1 MRNKFLLFIAT
12 VMLLSFP
19 NINFAQKPGLG
30 TAANF
35 ALFSSVG
42 AVGNTGISQVTGD
55 IGTNNGAIT
64 SFGNVNG
71 VMHNADAATAQCVT
85 DLQSAWYQLDTTTA
99 TSTHLPVLGN
109 GETLFPGVYSL
120 PAAASLVT
128 VLTLDAQGDSNAV
141 FIFKIGAAFSTAAT
155 STVNLVNGATAC
167 NVFWKAEGAISM
179 ATLTTMKGTLI
190 SHNGAVSTGD
200 GCTLEGR
207 ALSTTGSV
215 TIYGTHVY
223 IPCGGSFPIELVAPN
238 LRSAECFALFSS
250 VGAVSNSAV
259 TYVTGAIGS
268 NIGSTTGY
276 DPLLVTGTIH
286 LVPDSKTTQCAVD
299 LMSVYTYLNSL
310 PYDIELLYP
319 ALFGNKL
326 ILTSGVYHL
335 SAATTLTDTLYLNA
349 EDNADAIFIIQ
360 IEGAL
365 VTAAH
370 SKVSLINGTQA
381 KNVFW
386 KVEGAVTINDYS
398 VFCGTIV
405 CHVGA
410 ISLTT
415 GAILYGRAL
424 TTTGAVTT
432 IATTANNAVIGSCYA
447 LPIKLL
453 SFTGACEN
461 QNIILNWST
470 DSETNNGYYTIER
483 GTNGFTWQFAGTVEG
498 GGNSTTIKNYSF
510 TDKGSYRNVYYRLKQ
525 TDFDGRSEYF
535 KVIAIESC
543 RKDLTD
549 LDIYPNPVQGTFKL
563 VLKGDKDH
571 PGSVSIY
578 NVAGQRVYHSQDYQ
592 STIDFTGKP
601 EGIYFLH
608 LNLPSKIITK
618 KLMIKN

>member
-1 MRNKFLLFIAT
+1 MRNKLFLIVET
-12 VMLLSFP
+12 VMLLSCP
-19 NINFAQKPGLG
+19 NINFAQKPDLG

-35 ALFSSVG
+35 ALFTSVG

-55 IGTNNGAIT
+55 VGTNNGAIT

-71 VMHNADAATAQCVT
+71 VMHNADPTTAQCVI

-99 TSTHLPVLGN
+99 TFTHLPVLGN
-109 GETLFPGVYSL
+109 GETLVPGVYAL
-120 PAAASLVT
+120 AAAASLET

-155 STVNLVNGATAC
+155 STVNLINGASAC

-179 ATLTTMKGTLI
+179 AALTTMRGTMI

-223 IPCGGSFPIELVAPN
+223 IPCGGSFPDEVVAPN
-238 LRSAECFALFSS
+238 LRSVECFALFSS
-250 VGAVSNSAV
+250 DGEVSNADV
-259 TYVTGAIGS
+259 TYVTGAIGT

-276 DPLLVTGTIH
+276 NPLLVTGTIH
-286 LVPDSKTTQCAVD
+286 PVPDSKTSQCAVD
-299 LMSVYTYLNSL
+299 LMSVYTYLDSL

-319 ALFGNKL
+319 ASFGNGL
-326 ILTSGVYHL
+326 VLTPGVYHM
-335 SAATTLTDTLYLNA
+335 SAATTLTDTVYLNA
-349 EDNADAIFIIQ
+349 EDNPDGIFVIQ

-365 VTAAH
+365 VTSAY

-398 VFCGTIV
+398 DFCGTIV

-415 GAILYGRAL
+415 GAILNGRAL

-432 IATTANNAVIGSCYA
+432 IATTANNDGMGTCYA

-453 SFTGACEN
+453 SFTAACEN
-461 QNIILNWST
+461 QNVVLNWST

-483 GTNGFTWQFAGTVEG
+483 ATNAYNWQIAGTVEG
-498 GGNSTTIKNYSF
+498 GGNSSTIRNYAF
-510 TDKGSYRNVYYRLKQ
+510 TDKGSYKNVYYRLKQ
-525 TDFDGRSEYF
+525 TDFDGKPEYF

-543 RKDLTD
+543 RKDLTA
-549 LDIYPNPVQGTFKL
+549 LDIYPNPVQGTLNLF
-563 VLKGDKDH
+563 LKGDKDQS
-571 PGSVSIY
+571 GSVSIY
-578 NVAGQRVYHSQDYQ
+578 NIAGQRVYHSEAYQ
-592 STIDFTGKP
+592 STIDLTRRP
-601 EGIYFLH
+601 EGVYFLR

-618 KLMIKN
+618 KLVIRN